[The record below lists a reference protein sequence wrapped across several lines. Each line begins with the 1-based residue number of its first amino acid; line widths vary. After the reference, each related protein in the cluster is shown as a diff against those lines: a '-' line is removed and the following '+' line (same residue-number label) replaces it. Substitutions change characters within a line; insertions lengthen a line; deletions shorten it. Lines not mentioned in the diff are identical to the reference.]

1 MLRSGYL
8 DTDDGGSDRARSIY
22 LLLYVVVR
30 VALYMQPQT
39 QTSIWQPFLQAVER
53 RLGRQAVAT
62 WFRPLGVS
70 DSSTPRVLVIA
81 APNTVIRD
89 WIVSNYA
96 NVLDESLREIGLD
109 SCRIQWTLL
118 QASADLEEFN
128 PLVEPRA
135 ADIGFSSSSATCAPP
150 SSEMRQSAPEPALNT
165 KYTFETFVVGSCNR
179 FAHAAAK
186 AVAEMPGRTYNP
198 LYLYG
203 GVGLG
208 KTHLIQAAG
217 HAIRQAN
224 PRLAVAYVSLER
236 FMNELINAIRYG
248 YDKTQAFRERYR
260 TIDVLLIDDVQ
271 FITGKERT
279 QEEFF
284 HTFNALY
291 DAQKQIV
298 LTSDCPPRDIP
309 GIEERLHS
317 RFEWGLIADIE
328 PPDLETKIA
337 ILKRK
342 AESQQTD
349 LPDDVALFLATNSKH
364 NVRELEGSLVRL
376 LAMASLRGLPLSKAL
391 AQDAGRNVLRRD
403 EESGISIRRI
413 QNVVAAQYKVKVDS
427 LLARSN
433 VRHVLL
439 PRQLAMYL
447 CKRLTKK
454 SYPEIGRQFGG
465 KHHTTVMHSVQKIDR
480 LISSDV
486 DIRGTV
492 DKLVEVLET

>member
-1 MLRSGYL
+1 MPLENQRN
-8 DTDDGGSDRARSIY
+8 T
-22 LLLYVVVR
+22 
-30 VALYMQPQT
+30 
-39 QTSIWQPFLQAVER
+39 WQPFLDAVER
-53 RLGRQAVAT
+53 RLGKQAVAT
-62 WFRPLGVS
+62 WFRPLKITDSATPGVLS
-70 DSSTPRVLVIA
+70 VA
-81 APNTVIRD
+81 APNVIVRD
-89 WIVSNYA
+89 WILSNYSLA
-96 NVLDESLREIGLD
+96 LNESLSEMALGP
-109 SCRIQWTLL
+109 CRIEWTVSSL
-118 QASADLEEFN
+118 QGRDDSSRNKAPSPLGAGASF
-128 PLVEPRA
+128 EPKSA
-135 ADIGFSSSSATCAPP
+135 AVGLRSDAAAASSALHSHGTPDA
-150 SSEMRQSAPEPALNT
+150 ALNS

-217 HAIRQAN
+217 HAIKQTD
-224 PRLAVAYVSLER
+224 PKLEVAYVSLER

-260 TIDVLLIDDVQ
+260 TIDVLLIDDIQ

-298 LTSDCPPRDIP
+298 LTSDCPPRDIA

-328 PPDLETKIA
+328 PPDLETKVA

-342 AESQQTD
+342 AEIQQIE

-376 LAMASLRGLPLSKAL
+376 QAMASLRGSPLSKTL
-391 AQDAGRNVLRRD
+391 AQDAIRTVSRRD
-403 EESGISIRRI
+403 EENGISIRRI
-413 QNVVAAQYKVKVDS
+413 QNVVAAQYKVRVDN
-427 LLARSN
+427 LTTRSN
-433 VRHVLL
+433 VRHILL
-439 PRQLAMYL
+439 PRQVAMYL
-447 CKRLTKK
+447 CKRLTRK

-465 KHHTTVMHSVQKIDR
+465 KHHTTVIHSVQKIDR

-492 DKLVEVLET
+492 DKLIDVLGT

>member
-1 MLRSGYL
+1 MHPG
-8 DTDDGGSDRARSIY
+8 
-22 LLLYVVVR
+22 
-30 VALYMQPQT
+30 T
-39 QTSIWQPFLQAVER
+39 QTTLWLPFLEAVER
-53 RLGRQAVAT
+53 RLGKQTVAT
-62 WFRPLGVS
+62 WFRPLRVTNSESPGVIN
-70 DSSTPRVLVIA
+70 VA
-81 APNTVIRD
+81 APNVVVRD
-89 WIVSNYA
+89 WILSNYSQ
-96 NVLDESLREIGLD
+96 VLNESLREMTPHQ
-109 SCRIQWTLL
+109 CRIEWTVASL
-118 QASADLEEFN
+118 QRPDELARDNSPPPKQAPERGDPNGASAAFG
-128 PLVEPRA
+128 
-135 ADIGFSSSSATCAPP
+135 I
-150 SSEMRQSAPEPALNT
+150 QSAEGVASKASRQHDLANT
-165 KYTFETFVVGSCNR
+165 PLSSKYTFETFVVGSCNR

-198 LYLYG
+198 LFLYG

-208 KTHLIQAAG
+208 KTHLIQATG
-217 HAIRQAN
+217 QAIRQSD
-224 PRLAVAYVSLER
+224 PRLEVAYVSLER

-260 TIDVLLIDDVQ
+260 TIDVLLIDDIQ

-309 GIEERLHS
+309 AIEERLHS

-328 PPDLETKIA
+328 PPDLETKVA

-342 AESQQTD
+342 AETQGLA

-364 NVRELEGSLVRL
+364 NIRELEGSLVRL
-376 LAMASLRGLPLSKAL
+376 QAIASLRGAPLSKTLAL
-391 AQDAGRNVLRRD
+391 DAIRNVARRED
-403 EESGISIRRI
+403 EDALSIRRI
-413 QNVVAAQYKVKVDS
+413 QSVVAAQYKLKVDT

-433 VRHVLL
+433 VRNVLL
-439 PRQLAMYL
+439 PRQVAMYL

-465 KHHTTVMHSVQKIDR
+465 KHHTTVMHSVQKVDQ
-480 LISSDV
+480 LITSDV
-486 DIRGTV
+486 NIRGTI
-492 DKLVEVLET
+492 DKLIDLLEN

>member
-1 MLRSGYL
+1 
-8 DTDDGGSDRARSIY
+8 
-22 LLLYVVVR
+22 
-30 VALYMQPQT
+30 MQLHQT
-39 QTSIWQPFLQAVER
+39 QPSIWQPFLQAVER
-53 RLGRQAVAT
+53 RLGKQAVAT
-62 WFRPLGVS
+62 WFRPLRVS
-70 DSSTPRVLVIA
+70 DSSRPGVLIIA
-81 APNTVIRD
+81 APNLVVRD
-89 WIVSNYA
+89 WILSNYTS
-96 NVLDESLREIGLD
+96 VLNESLIEIAPD
-109 SCRIQWTLL
+109 SYRIQWTVVPFNVG
-118 QASADLEEFN
+118 ADAEELSG
-128 PLVEPRA
+128 PVEPQSVDMGSSGDPAPTA
-135 ADIGFSSSSATCAPP
+135 AGADNQGTPDP
-150 SSEMRQSAPEPALNT
+150 SLNA
-165 KYTFETFVVGSCNR
+165 KYTFESFVVGSCNR

-186 AVAEMPGRTYNP
+186 AVAEMPGKTYNP

-224 PRLAVAYVSLER
+224 PKLAVAYVSLER

-291 DAQKQIV
+291 DSQKQIV

-342 AESQQTD
+342 AESQHTD

-364 NVRELEGSLVRL
+364 NVRELEGCLVRL

-391 AQDAGRNVLRRD
+391 AQDAIRNVLRRD
-403 EESGISIRRI
+403 EENGISIRRI
-413 QNVVAAQYKVKVDS
+413 QNIVAAQYKVKVDALS
-427 LLARSN
+427 ARSN

-465 KHHTTVMHSVQKIDR
+465 KHHTTVMHSVQKIDS

-486 DIRGTV
+486 DIRRTV
-492 DKLVEVLET
+492 DKLIAVLES

>member
-1 MLRSGYL
+1 
-8 DTDDGGSDRARSIY
+8 
-22 LLLYVVVR
+22 
-30 VALYMQPQT
+30 MQPRNQT
-39 QTSIWQPFLQAVER
+39 TIWTPLLAAVGR
-53 RLGRQAVAT
+53 RLGKQAVDT
-62 WFRPLGVS
+62 WFRPLMLTE
-70 DSSTPRVLVIA
+70 SSRPRVLSIA
-81 APNTVIRD
+81 APNNIVRD
-89 WIVSNYA
+89 WILANYSA
-96 NVLDESLREIGLD
+96 VLKESLNEVAGQWRIEWTTASVPRPRQSPANDARDSEEVPVSLELNGNGLASPGGCAPTTD
-109 SCRIQWTLL
+109 NKALNL
-118 QASADLEEFN
+118 QAPEDL
-128 PLVEPRA
+128 
-135 ADIGFSSSSATCAPP
+135 D
-150 SSEMRQSAPEPALNT
+150 LNT
-165 KYTFETFVVGSCNR
+165 RYTFESFVVGACNR

-208 KTHLIQAAG
+208 KTHLIQATG
-217 HAIRQAN
+217 QSIRKAN
-224 PRLAVAYVSLER
+224 LNLKVAYVSLER

-271 FITGKERT
+271 FIAGKERT

-298 LTSDCPPRDIP
+298 MTSDCPPRDIP

-317 RFEWGLIADIE
+317 RFEWGLIADLE
-328 PPDLETKIA
+328 PPDLETKVA

-342 AESQQTD
+342 AETQRKE
-349 LPDDVALFLATNSKH
+349 LPDDVAFFLAANSKH

-391 AQDAGRNVLRRD
+391 AQDALHGVSRRD
-403 EESGISIRRI
+403 EDIGISIRRI
-413 QNVVAAQYKVKVDS
+413 QDVVAAHYKVRVDT
-427 LLARSN
+427 LMARSN
-433 VRHVLL
+433 VRHVLI
-439 PRQLAMYL
+439 PRQVAMYL

-454 SYPEIGRQFGG
+454 SFPEIGREFGG

-480 LISSDV
+480 LITSD
-486 DIRGTV
+486 IETGALV
-492 DKLVEVLET
+492 DKLIEVIGN

>member
-1 MLRSGYL
+1 MHLGDQR
-8 DTDDGGSDRARSIY
+8 T
-22 LLLYVVVR
+22 
-30 VALYMQPQT
+30 
-39 QTSIWQPFLQAVER
+39 IWPPFLEAVER
-53 RLGRQAVAT
+53 RLGKQAVAT
-62 WFRPLGVS
+62 WFRPLRVTDSAIPGVLK
-70 DSSTPRVLVIA
+70 VA
-81 APNTVIRD
+81 APNVVVRD
-89 WIVSNYA
+89 WILSNYSQA
-96 NVLDESLREIGLD
+96 LNESLREMALEH
-109 SCRIQWTLL
+109 CRIEWTVPSLHGRADSRRHNSPSPL
-118 QASADLEEFN
+118 GASVPLEAKSTAVAF
-128 PLVEPRA
+128 RSDA
-135 ADIGFSSSSATCAPP
+135 AASTASSALHHHSTLD
-150 SSEMRQSAPEPALNT
+150 PALNT

-179 FAHAAAK
+179 FGHAAAK
-186 AVAEMPGRTYNP
+186 AVAEMPGKTYNP

-217 HAIRQAN
+217 HAIRQAD
-224 PRLAVAYVSLER
+224 PKLEVAYVPLER

-260 TIDVLLIDDVQ
+260 TIDVLLIDDIQ

-328 PPDLETKIA
+328 PPDLETKVA

-342 AESQQTD
+342 ADIQQID

-364 NVRELEGSLVRL
+364 NVRDLEGALIRL
-376 LAMASLRGLPLSKAL
+376 QAMASLRGSPLSKTL
-391 AQDAGRNVLRRD
+391 AQDAIRNVLRRD
-403 EESGISIRRI
+403 EENGISIRRI
-413 QNVVAAQYKVKVDS
+413 QNVVAAQYKLKVDN
-427 LLARSN
+427 LIARSN
-433 VRHVLL
+433 VKHVLL
-439 PRQLAMYL
+439 PRQVAMYL

-465 KHHTTVMHSVQKIDR
+465 KHHTTVIHSVQKIDR

-486 DIRGTV
+486 DIRATI
-492 DKLVEVLET
+492 DKLVEVLGN